1 MRWLSIRNTVPLLHA
16 HFSGDFGGEQ
26 QPDAVQRPQRRHLAP
41 PGYFAVPGSYRPEE
55 RDPLLLAKITE
66 ELAVI
71 VRHLMQR
78 FANPND
84 ARVLLQAQ
92 QSSAEALEI
101 KRHADPLV
109 DFCGYLT
116 VLGTPEGMMIGNANI
131 TPPNPRRYLYHA
143 YLSFMAA
150 RGYQHVMNLTA
161 FGQAVPQ
168 TLKEYEHTLLKR
180 RTKQEYKPT

>member
-1 MRWLSIRNTVPLLHA
+1 M
-16 HFSGDFGGEQ
+16 
-26 QPDAVQRPQRRHLAP
+26 
-41 PGYFAVPGSYRPEE
+41 
-55 RDPLLLAKITE
+55 
-66 ELAVI
+66 
-71 VRHLMQR
+71 
-78 FANPND
+78 
-84 ARVLLQAQ
+84 LQAQ

-131 TPPNPRRYLYHA
+131 TPLNPRRYLYHA

-180 RTKQEYKPT
+180 RTKQGIQTNLILSEECEADWLPKCGAV